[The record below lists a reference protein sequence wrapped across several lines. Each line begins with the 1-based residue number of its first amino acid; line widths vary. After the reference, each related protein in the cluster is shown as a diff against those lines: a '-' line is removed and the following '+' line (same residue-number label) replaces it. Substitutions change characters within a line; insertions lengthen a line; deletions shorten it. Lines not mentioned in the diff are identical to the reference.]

1 MKVLN
6 HKIRIISKNEKEL
19 IHPSELLLPLN
30 SLVNLINFLENVE
43 DEYKKYESSPRVNK
57 DQSDFQRFIEF
68 RLQYSRHRIKS
79 IGDNNCVTIKAMSK
93 KSPYWVDLVITASP
107 YVIQMLNL
115 LIDHNQEE
123 LNRRLAI
130 ILDRTGLFDE
140 SKNQLIVKKIIRN
153 LQLITKIVSIT
164 IENYNRFEK

>member
-30 SLVNLINFLENVE
+30 SLVNLINLLENIEV
-43 DEYKKYESSPRVNK
+43 EYKKYEMRPRMRNSK
-57 DQSDFQRFIEF
+57 PDFQFFIQS
-68 RLQYSRHRIKS
+68 RLLESRHRIKS
-79 IGDNNCVTIKAMSK
+79 ISDNNCVTIKAMSK

-107 YVIQMLNL
+107 YVIEMLNL

-123 LNRRLAI
+123 LSSRLVT
-130 ILDRTGLFDE
+130 ILDRIRLFDN
-140 SKNQLIVKKIIRN
+140 SKNQLVAKYTIRSF
-153 LQLITKIVSIT
+153 QLITRYVSIS
-164 IENYNRFEK
+164 IDHI